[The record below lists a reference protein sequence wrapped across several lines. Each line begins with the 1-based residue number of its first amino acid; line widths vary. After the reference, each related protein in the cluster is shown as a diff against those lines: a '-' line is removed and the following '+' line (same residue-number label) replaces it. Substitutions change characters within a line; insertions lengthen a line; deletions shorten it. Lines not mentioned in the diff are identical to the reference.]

1 MEHSEN
7 SEPLRS
13 VLSLY
18 QNKDKV
24 LRHYLP
30 STTVKLIGR
39 HGLFDEADD
48 MLYLNDNLI
57 LVSKTTGLSIGMGK
71 IIRISGTRVTLKTRY
86 DNMSFDIEESYPFIK
101 HKKQTNTDKREMFRA
116 ILQNMS

>member
-1 MEHSEN
+1 MERSEKT
-7 SEPLRS
+7 EPLRS
-13 VLSLY
+13 ILSLY

-30 STTVKLIGR
+30 SNTVKIIGR
-39 HGLFDEADD
+39 HELFDDADD

-57 LVSKTTGLSIGMGK
+57 LVSKTTGLSMAKGK
-71 IIRISGTRVTLKTRY
+71 IIRISGTRVTLKTQF
-86 DNMSFDIEESYPFIK
+86 DNMSFDIDESYPFIK